1 MPGIF
6 SARAEPHTGWSLPG
20 FAATAAVHLALLAV
34 AVASFRVGDAGSER
48 ERKAVIAV
56 FHAAEP
62 GKDNAEA
69 EPPDRPAS
77 DRPASG
83 RSQSRRRA
91 TPPGLPRNMQERPE
105 RSTLAAG
112 LQSRTMLPPAGLA
125 QEPPL
130 IAPGPAAPASDPTPG
145 ADSRT
150 DDVLSRYVDGLRAA
164 ILRWKP
170 GGLRKEGTAIV
181 GFRLD
186 REGRLI
192 SSQLVESSGDVQID
206 RMALRM
212 VRRAAPFRKPDEEI
226 PAGKLDFVLPV
237 RFH

>member
-1 MPGIF
+1 M
-6 SARAEPHTGWSLPG
+6 
-20 FAATAAVHLALLAV
+20 
-34 AVASFRVGDAGSER
+34 
-48 ERKAVIAV
+48 
-56 FHAAEP
+56 
-62 GKDNAEA
+62 
-69 EPPDRPAS
+69 
-77 DRPASG
+77 
-83 RSQSRRRA
+83 
-91 TPPGLPRNMQERPE
+91 
-105 RSTLAAG
+105 
-112 LQSRTMLPPAGLA
+112 
-125 QEPPL
+125 
-130 IAPGPAAPASDPTPG
+130 
-145 ADSRT
+145 
-150 DDVLSRYVDGLRAA
+150 LSRYVDGLRAA